1 MTTQHKQLALATA
14 INVSRLL
21 VAAVFIFSGYVKAV
35 DPLGT
40 QYRIN
45 DYVAAVG
52 LAGKVAQW
60 MTLAMSIS
68 LSAVEFC
75 LGIFLLFAIRR
86 RLTSKLLVAFM
97 VVMTLVSVWLAGWN
111 PIKDCGC
118 FGDAIHLTNAQT
130 LAKNIVLLALSSLI
144 AYRPL
149 KMMRFISKTNQW
161 IVTNYAILFIVGT
174 SAISLRYLPLFD
186 FRPYHIGANIPKEME
201 IPKGAKQPK
210 FDTTFILEK
219 DGVRKEFTI
228 DQYPDST
235 WTFIDSKTVMTEE
248 GFVPRISDLSI
259 TNEKTG
265 NDVTDSIVRHKGYIF
280 VLVAPHLEYADDAN
294 FGDIDRISEYCK
306 DNNIPFVGLTASNDK
321 GIAHWRDLTGAE
333 YPFYT
338 CDETVL
344 RTMIRSN
351 PGLIL
356 LKDGTIL
363 NKWSHNAL
371 PAAEEFQAPIAR
383 AAIGQISKQ
392 SIADRVLLIVM
403 WFVLPLA
410 LLTLADRLWSWTKWL
425 RLRKKQKK
433 ENSYNTKQELLTE
446 KENEK
451 ENCCRQL
458 ENE

>member
-52 LAGKVAQW
+52 LAGEVAQW

-86 RLTSKLLVAFM
+86 RLASKLLVAFM

-130 LAKNIVLLALSSLI
+130 LAKNIVLLALSLLI
-144 AYRPL
+144 AYKPL

-306 DNNIPFVGLTASNDK
+306 DNNIPFVGLTASSDK

-425 RLRKKQKK
+425 RLRKKLKK

>member
-52 LAGKVAQW
+52 LAGDVAQW

-130 LAKNIVLLALSSLI
+130 LAKNIVLLALSLLI
-144 AYRPL
+144 AYKPL

-280 VLVAPHLEYADDAN
+280 VLVAPQLEYADDAN

-306 DNNIPFVGLTASNDK
+306 DNNIPFVGLTASGDK